1 MILYGVCINTWKS
14 ARHRTIQANT
24 NGYGGV
30 FSLMPDKHWVSGSN
44 PAHIKSPPPTI
55 NNHPTYY
62 NCNVNKFGVPSWTDY
77 PCSRKTLGFPT
88 EDNTGKLLLKRMAS
102 DH

>member
-1 MILYGVCINTWKS
+1 MILYGVCINTGKS

-44 PAHIKSPPPTI
+44 PAHIKSPPPSI
-55 NNHPTYY
+55 I
-62 NCNVNKFGVPSWTDY
+62 
-77 PCSRKTLGFPT
+77 TLHIIT
-88 EDNTGKLLLKRMAS
+88 AM
-102 DH
+102 